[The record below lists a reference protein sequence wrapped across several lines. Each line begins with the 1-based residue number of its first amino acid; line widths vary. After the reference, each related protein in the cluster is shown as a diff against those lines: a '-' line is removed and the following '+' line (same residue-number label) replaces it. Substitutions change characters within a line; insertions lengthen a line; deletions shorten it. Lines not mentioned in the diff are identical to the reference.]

1 MTRIEALRAA
11 IQWFAIRAA
20 VLKNRADRR
29 RRVVGGDGW
38 AFAAVSVARN
48 DKGNECGI

>member
-1 MTRIEALRAA
+1 MPRIETLRAT
-11 IQWFAIRAA
+11 IQWFASRAA
-20 VLKNRADRR
+20 ALKNRADRH
-29 RRVVGGDGW
+29 RRVVGGDGR